1 MTDPAPAPSPAEPD
15 GFPTLT
21 VRGGGWV
28 IVAATA
34 MLAAFLA
41 WALSGVL
48 TGDRPVGSGND
59 PAAYGFV
66 LEPLDVPDG
75 TLVGSGNPRNF
86 LAPLDRPSTI
96 RGSEVMRWNAEHR
109 RKLVVSADRVA
120 GIVVNG
126 EARAYPLSILNA
138 HEVVNDELGGVPIAV
153 TYSPLTD
160 SLVVFDRR
168 GPDGAVRTFRVS
180 GLLCNA
186 NLVMYDDGE
195 AAANG
200 AHVPSLWGQLPMRAI
215 AGPAAGKGERLRA
228 LPDANIC
235 SWRQWLSTWPD
246 TTVAM
251 GDAANASRYKEFSYA
266 RYFLTSRVDYPVLGL
281 VDAAPE
287 PQTPDAA
294 LAGARRGD
302 SRTRKTAVIEVRE
315 GDLREVRSLAEL
327 AAAAD
332 AGGLATFRVGSR
344 EFEAIVQPAPL
355 AVMVRAADGG
365 PAMVVPQLWFAANA
379 RFTRTPEAPGK

>member
-1 MTDPAPAPSPAEPD
+1 MSDPGQSPREGPD

-28 IVAATA
+28 IVAAA
-34 MLAAFLA
+34 AVLAAFLA
-41 WALSGVL
+41 WALSGVM
-48 TGDRPVGSGND
+48 TGDRPVGSGSD

-66 LEPLDVPDG
+66 LEPLDVPEG

-86 LAPLDRPSTI
+86 LSPLDRPATI

-120 GIVVNG
+120 GVVVNG

-138 HEVVNDELGGVPIAV
+138 HEVINDELGGVPIAV

-168 GPDGAVRTFRVS
+168 DANGAVRAFRVS

-186 NLVMYDDGE
+186 NLVMYDDPAQPE
-195 AAANG
+195 G
-200 AHVPSLWGQLPMRAI
+200 AEHVPSLWGQLPMRAI
-215 AGPAAGKGERLRA
+215 AGPAAARGERLRA
-228 LPDANIC
+228 LPDTNIC

-266 RYFLTSRVDYPVLGL
+266 RYFLTSRIDYPVLGL

-302 SRTRKTAVIEVRE
+302 GRTRKTAVVEVRE
-315 GDLREVRSLAEL
+315 GDSREVRSLAEL

-332 AGGLATFRVGSR
+332 AGGLATFRVGGR
-344 EFEAIVQPAPL
+344 DFEAIVQPAPL